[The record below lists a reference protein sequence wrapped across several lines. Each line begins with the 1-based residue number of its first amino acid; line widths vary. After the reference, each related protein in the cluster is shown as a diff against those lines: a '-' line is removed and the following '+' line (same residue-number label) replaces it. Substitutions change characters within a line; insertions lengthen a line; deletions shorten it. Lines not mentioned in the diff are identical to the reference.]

1 MRWPRAAAALIA
13 DAGLDPGNGH
23 LSDRGQRLAQGI
35 HGGDPRPTSTASI
48 RGRYRACMSGAPVRI
63 LGWDERRQV
72 WLARREG
79 EASFVWVQDFG
90 DAYQAARV
98 SRGVDLV
105 VPAAVYR
112 EWIAAGDAPEEP
124 PQGVRLSGA

>member
-1 MRWPRAAAALIA
+1 
-13 DAGLDPGNGH
+13 
-23 LSDRGQRLAQGI
+23 
-35 HGGDPRPTSTASI
+35 
-48 RGRYRACMSGAPVRI
+48 MSGAPVHI

-79 EASFVWVQDFG
+79 EASFVRVQDFG
-90 DAYQAARV
+90 DAYQAACV

-112 EWIAAGDAPEEP
+112 QWIASGDAPEDP